1 MDHIFLRTANI
12 CIPFN
17 FLKLI
22 WYKKFMIQEQIN
34 NCTCWEEL
42 FDMTSDVKS
51 CNIGKKLKK
60 WVFTLFAFL
69 FSLAKDAEQKINDEY
84 KTCKQAFIA
93 CSKLEDE
100 ALEYMIKCY
109 TSAASIKANLKE
121 LLKIKDAATKLKT
134 NQEAIVSTS
143 QSSGR
148 RVKRQKNSES
158 VTCATY
164 NVQVSTLT
172 VVSIWIFCLF
182 LFKLFQS

>member
-1 MDHIFLRTANI
+1 
-12 CIPFN
+12 
-17 FLKLI
+17 
-22 WYKKFMIQEQIN
+22 
-34 NCTCWEEL
+34 
-42 FDMTSDVKS
+42 
-51 CNIGKKLKK
+51 
-60 WVFTLFAFL
+60 
-69 FSLAKDAEQKINDEY
+69 
-84 KTCKQAFIA
+84 
-93 CSKLEDE
+93 
-100 ALEYMIKCY
+100 MIKCY

-172 VVSIWIFCLF
+172 VVSMNIFFVFVQIISITIL
-182 LFKLFQS
+182 LGSSKFKSYWTRFYHCYSDYNHLKGDSPSLQLIRNSGNSSKHCNSHNCDCNCRFINHPIPSCK

>member
-1 MDHIFLRTANI
+1 M
-12 CIPFN
+12 
-17 FLKLI
+17 
-22 WYKKFMIQEQIN
+22 
-34 NCTCWEEL
+34 
-42 FDMTSDVKS
+42 
-51 CNIGKKLKK
+51 
-60 WVFTLFAFL
+60 
-69 FSLAKDAEQKINDEY
+69 
-84 KTCKQAFIA
+84 
-93 CSKLEDE
+93 
-100 ALEYMIKCY
+100 EYMIKCY

-172 VVSIWIFCLF
+172 VVSI
-182 LFKLFQS
+182 

>member
-1 MDHIFLRTANI
+1 MFEFL
-12 CIPFN
+12 
-17 FLKLI
+17 L
-22 WYKKFMIQEQIN
+22 
-34 NCTCWEEL
+34 
-42 FDMTSDVKS
+42 
-51 CNIGKKLKK
+51 
-60 WVFTLFAFL
+60 
-69 FSLAKDAEQKINDEY
+69 SLAKDAEQKINDEY
-84 KTCKQAFIA
+84 KTCKAAFIA

-121 LLKIKDAATKLKT
+121 LLKIKDSITKLKT

-143 QSSGR
+143 SSSGR

-172 VVSIWIFCLF
+172 VVSINILF
-182 LFKLFQS
+182 VFVQII